1 MRVMRVNKSSNPKS
15 NLAQNLYAKRCMTK
29 MEAMMENA
37 SEMAM
42 YRLDLSRIGS
52 LQAVVVRFLETA
64 EVRLRL

>member
-1 MRVMRVNKSSNPKS
+1 MNKSSNPKS